1 MEVSHVRNRLL
12 TTIDRLRKDAQGRR
26 QRVAETGRAYDTF
39 LMEVA
44 TPVARMLVTALKA
57 EGYGFTVN
65 TPGGGLRLVPD
76 RGRDNFIDLA
86 LDASVDPPEVTA
98 RISYERG
105 SRTITNERPLKPGAP
120 PQSITDEDVLA
131 FLLEALT
138 PWLER

>member
-1 MEVSHVRNRLL
+1 MEVSHVRKRLL
-12 TTIDRLRKDAQGRR
+12 MAIDRARKGAQARR
-26 QRVAETGRAYDTF
+26 QRAADTERAYDTF
-39 LMEVA
+39 VAEVA

-76 RGRDNFIDLA
+76 RGRDDFIDLT
-86 LDASVDPPEVTA
+86 LDTTVDPPEVMA

-105 SRTITNERPLKPGAP
+105 SRTITNERAITPGAP

>member
-1 MEVSHVRNRLL
+1 MEVSHVRKRLL
-12 TTIDRLRKDAQGRR
+12 MAIDRARKGAQARR
-26 QRVAETGRAYDTF
+26 QRAADTERAYDTF
-39 LMEVA
+39 LAEVA
-44 TPVARMLVTALKA
+44 TPVVRMLVMALKA
-57 EGYGFTVN
+57 EGYAFTVN

-76 RGRDNFIDLA
+76 RGRDDFIDLA
-86 LDASVDPPEVTA
+86 LDTTVDPPEVMA

-105 SRTITNERPLKPGAP
+105 SRTITSERAITPGAP

>member
-1 MEVSHVRNRLL
+1 MEVSHVRKRLL
-12 TTIDRLRKDAQGRR
+12 TTIDRARKGAQGRR
-26 QRVAETGRAYDTF
+26 QRAAETERAYDTF
-39 LMEVA
+39 LADVA
-44 TPVARMLVTALKA
+44 TPVARMLVIALKA

-76 RGRDNFIDLA
+76 RGRDDFIDLA
-86 LDASVDPPEVTA
+86 LDASVDPPEVTT